1 MGGIIS
7 EKWCY
12 FCSNLNTRKVE
23 ALGGHLFVPGQ
34 VGGVGIQKTRC
45 QNFGNFK
52 THACLNFQPNW
63 FNITTT
69 SMEKT
74 ETGSM
79 NAKGQPVMVMINNW
93 IFHRKSIG
101 QRDRLLH
108 KFLPPD
114 GVAEIYVVA
123 HASVQCFFDGK
134 SNRLSSPYITVE
146 PVR

>member
-1 MGGIIS
+1 MGDFFPCPYRFRQGVLYYTNRGVLY
-7 EKWCY
+7 KKGGVLY
-12 FCSNLNTRKVE
+12 TRKVE

-101 QRDRLLH
+101 QGIGYYINFRHQIAWR
-108 KFLPPD
+108 KFM
-114 GVAEIYVVA
+114 
-123 HASVQCFFDGK
+123 
-134 SNRLSSPYITVE
+134 
-146 PVR
+146 